1 MSNPDILNLDE
12 VELPESPLAISHK
25 GVKHPMRTLTVGDF
39 INQARRQKQV
49 DDAGETSEGGEGN
62 TPATIVDVIETV
74 RDQIR
79 ELFPTLPVDELEQPK
94 LWAIFNWLRETREKI
109 TEEAAPEQAS
119 AEGNETTPEA
129 TPAT

>member
-39 INQARRQKQV
+39 INQARRQTTV
-49 DDAGETSEGGEGN
+49 DEAQANEEGKE
-62 TPATIVDVIETV
+62 ATIVDVIETV

-79 ELFPTLPVDELEQPK
+79 ELFPSLPVDELEQPK

-109 TEEAAPEQAS
+109 TEESAPVEAS

-129 TPAT
+129 TPAK